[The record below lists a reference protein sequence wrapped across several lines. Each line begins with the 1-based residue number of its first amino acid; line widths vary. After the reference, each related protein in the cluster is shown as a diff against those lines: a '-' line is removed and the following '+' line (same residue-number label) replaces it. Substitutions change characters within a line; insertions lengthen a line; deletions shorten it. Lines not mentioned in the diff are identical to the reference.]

1 MRLAQFAPSLL
12 SCLWPTALDWD
23 SLNGIESQKFDMSLT
38 QAMYM
43 FFVHFLLTNTIFML
57 LWLSGVE
64 LTQTGAMCNWPV
76 RWEVDFTVLHFYFL
90 ILLRTNWSFIH
101 VDIRAGNASNCPSS
115 NIIGCGNIPAF
126 LPPSSSLIKHP
137 LKRNRCQILGSAE
150 DCITHNKLQW
160 ITVRLFSKACRSMA
174 L

>member
-90 ILLRTNWSFIH
+90 IDQLNDERCM
-101 VDIRAGNASNCPSS
+101 R
-115 NIIGCGNIPAF
+115 IPWC
-126 LPPSSSLIKHP
+126 I
-137 LKRNRCQILGSAE
+137 LK
-150 DCITHNKLQW
+150 
-160 ITVRLFSKACRSMA
+160 
-174 L
+174 